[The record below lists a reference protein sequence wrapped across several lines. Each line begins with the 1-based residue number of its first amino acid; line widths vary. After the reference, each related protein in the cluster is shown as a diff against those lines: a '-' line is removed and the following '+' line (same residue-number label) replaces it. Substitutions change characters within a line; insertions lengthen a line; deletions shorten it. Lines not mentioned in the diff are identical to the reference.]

1 MAAPAVQIRVDSRYL
16 PTMLFDAVG
25 GASAPPPLAAR
36 ILRPQVTVLVGGQP
50 LYTVAPAGEPGPS
63 RWPKVRTGLLIAGLA
78 VVGLVVVKVVL

>member
-1 MAAPAVQIRVDSRYL
+1 MAVPAVQIQVDSRYL
-16 PTMLFDAVG
+16 PSMLFDAGG

-36 ILRPQVTVLVGGQP
+36 ILRPKVTVLVGGNA
-50 LYTVAPAGEPGPS
+50 LYSVAPAGEPGPS